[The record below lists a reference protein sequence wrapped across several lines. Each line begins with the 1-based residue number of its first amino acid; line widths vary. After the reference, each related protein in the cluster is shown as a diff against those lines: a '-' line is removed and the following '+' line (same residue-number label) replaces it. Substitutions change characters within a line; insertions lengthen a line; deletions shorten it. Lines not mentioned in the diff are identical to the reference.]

1 MTGHRTAGD
10 TTDEPRLVGDLV
22 IWLVILA
29 ELLTFGILFLTYA
42 ISRARN
48 VDLFNAAQGTLDLHA
63 GVINTILLIC
73 GSGCVAH
80 AVQAVRRD
88 DSSRGVLWLAGAL
101 LCGGTFLTMKA
112 AEYAT
117 KLDAGIDLA
126 TNDFYTLYFM
136 LTGFHFLHVVAGMI
150 MLTLLLI
157 KTARGAYGR
166 HDCHALETGAAFWHM
181 VDLLWIVLFPLV
193 YVMR

>member
-1 MTGHRTAGD
+1 MTGHRTAGG
-10 TTDEPRLVGDLV
+10 TAAEPRLAGDLV

-42 ISRARN
+42 VSRARN
-48 VDLFNAAQGTLDLHA
+48 VDMFNASQATLDLHA
-63 GVINTILLIC
+63 GVINTVLLIC

-88 DSSRGVLWLAGAL
+88 ASSRGVFWLACAL
-101 LCGGTFLTMKA
+101 LCGGSFLTMKT
-112 AEYAT
+112 AEYAA

-157 KTARGAYGR
+157 RTAQGAYGR